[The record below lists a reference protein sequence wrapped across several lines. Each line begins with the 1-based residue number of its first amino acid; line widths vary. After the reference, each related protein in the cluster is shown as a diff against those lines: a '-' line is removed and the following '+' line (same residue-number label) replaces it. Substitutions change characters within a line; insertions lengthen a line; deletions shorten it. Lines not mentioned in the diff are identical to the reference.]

1 MTLGQLLAFAAFL
14 GYLYPPLRSLGELS
28 LTVTTAT
35 AGAERLLEIL
45 DADLS
50 VTDPAPGRAAEL
62 RHVRGMVEFDRVAF
76 GYPGAVEQTLT
87 GFSLAVHPGEFTV
100 ITGPSGAG
108 KSTLSKLLL
117 RFYDPTEGEIRLD
130 GVPLRTLP
138 ISRLREIVTLLP
150 QETLILH
157 DTIRENIAC
166 GRPDATDLEIIQV
179 AREAAAHDFIVAL
192 PDGYD
197 TRIDRHTAQL
207 SGGQLQRIAIARAM
221 LRDAPVLVL
230 DEPTTGLDA
239 LAAHRVVG
247 PLRKLMSGRT
257 TIMITHDLNLAPHAD
272 RVLVLDQGRLVEAGT
287 HRELL
292 AQNGLYGQLHAA
304 QTGVEPV
311 LPVQFVAV
319 EGA

>member
-1 MTLGQLLAFAAFL
+1 
-14 GYLYPPLRSLGELS
+14 
-28 LTVTTAT
+28 
-35 AGAERLLEIL
+35 LLEIL
-45 DADLS
+45 DADIS
-50 VTDPAPGRAAEL
+50 VTDPPAHRAAEL
-62 RHVRGMVEFDRVAF
+62 RHVRGRVEFDRVDF
-76 GYPGAVEQTLT
+76 GYPGAGEQTLT
-87 GFSLAVHPGEFTV
+87 GFSLTVHPGEFTV
-100 ITGPSGAG
+100 VTGPSGAG

-138 ISRLREIVTLLP
+138 VSRLREIVTLLP
-150 QETLILH
+150 QQTLILH

-166 GRPDATDLEIIQV
+166 GRPGATDQEIIQ
-179 AREAAAHDFIVAL
+179 AATEAAAHDFIIAL
-192 PDGYD
+192 PNGYD
-197 TRIDRHTAQL
+197 TRIEQHTAQL

-239 LAAHRVVG
+239 LAAHRVIG

-292 AQNGLYGQLHAA
+292 AQKGLYEQLHAA
-304 QTGVEPV
+304 QTGVEPL
-311 LPVQFVAV
+311 LPVPFAAA